1 MFEKLSA
8 GFLSLFGQFWLIDQL
23 YMSAMQ
29 NFVDGNWRNLA
40 QICTKMTSFLCKLQ
54 ILPTAKHSTHFL
66 PVKTTKSHQM
76 TKYGNKLSEPSPC
89 FFFFFFFFFFYKR
102 ICGGCAHFGAKKNLK
117 ITIFGTFAI
126 FPSQLRA
133 WPRYFRVVK
142 WLPKLVQDLYYVYK
156 P

>member
-8 GFLSLFGQFWLIDQL
+8 GFLHFLGNFDWSINFICPLCKILSTEIDGTWHKYAPRWPL
-23 YMSAMQ
+23 
-29 NFVDGNWRNLA
+29 
-40 QICTKMTSFLCKLQ
+40 FLCKLQ

-142 WLPKLVQDLYYVYK
+142 WLPKVSSRLVLCI
-156 P
+156 